1 MDIEIKLSE
10 EYSSTKVVVYTNK
23 MTEKISNLV
32 DVITKITGEN
42 IQTIVGTKEEEI
54 FLLSLNDILTIYAEN
69 QKVFARSVNGIYRLK
84 NRLYELENMF
94 IGTSFL
100 RISNSEIVNF
110 DQVKSLDLS
119 INGTISL
126 KFKNGDKSFV
136 SRRYVDKIKN
146 YLGLWGG

>member
-146 YLGLWGG
+146 YLGL

>member
-42 IQTIVGTKEEEI
+42 IQTIVGTKDEEI

-94 IGTSFL
+94 VGTSFL

-126 KFKNGDKSFV
+126 KFKSGDKSFV

>member
-42 IQTIVGTKEEEI
+42 IQTIVGTKDEEV

-94 IGTSFL
+94 VGTSFL

-146 YLGLWGG
+146 YLGL

>member
-42 IQTIVGTKEEEI
+42 IQTIVGTKDEEI

-94 IGTSFL
+94 VGTSFL

-126 KFKNGDKSFV
+126 KFKSGDKSFV

-146 YLGLWGG
+146 YLGL

>member
-32 DVITKITGEN
+32 YVITKITDEK
-42 IQTIVGTKEEEI
+42 IQTIVGTKDEEI

-69 QKVFARSVNGIYRLK
+69 QKVFARCDNSTYRLK
-84 NRLYELENMF
+84 NRLYELENMLV
-94 IGTSFL
+94 GTSFL

-126 KFKNGDKSFV
+126 KFKTDDKSFV
-136 SRRYVDKIKN
+136 SRRYVDKIKK

>member
-1 MDIEIKLSE
+1 LDIEIKLSE

>member
-42 IQTIVGTKEEEI
+42 IQTIVGTKDEEV

-126 KFKNGDKSFV
+126 KFKSGDKSFV

-146 YLGLWGG
+146 YLGL

>member
-42 IQTIVGTKEEEI
+42 IQTIVGTKDEEV

>member
-42 IQTIVGTKEEEI
+42 IQTIVGTKDEEV

-94 IGTSFL
+94 VGTSFL